1 MKKLFRLFLKLFYKI
16 RYLCRAALSSFAKAF
31 MKAPDVR
38 STEQTISKLLES
50 DVSISR
56 FGDGELMLAIGMPM
70 GIRYQKADPVLTK
83 RLREV
88 LVSDSES
95 CIICVSDAFGD
106 MDERSEDNKKYWK
119 KHMGELRFFY
129 YRLLD
134 RKNKVY
140 YNTTATRVY
149 SPLADKSLAAP
160 RFKKWQQ
167 LWDGKDV
174 VFIEGQKTRMG
185 VGNDFFSNAKSIR
198 RILGPAENA
207 FDRYGEILQFASAL
221 PKDTLFILALGPA
234 ATVMSYDL
242 SQLGYRALDLGHIDV
257 EYEWFLQGNSN
268 VLLKNKY
275 VNEVVGGSKVEECN
289 DEAYLSSIIKNFS

>member
-1 MKKLFRLFLKLFYKI
+1 MKKLFRLFLEKIYKV
-16 RYLCRAALSSFAKAF
+16 RYLCHIALSSFAKKF
-31 MKAPDVR
+31 MKAPDIR
-38 STEQTISKLLES
+38 STEQTIDKILKSN
-50 DVSISR
+50 VSISR
-56 FGDGELMLAIGMPM
+56 FGDGELMLALECIK
-70 GIRYQKADPVLTK
+70 GIRYQKADPVLAK
-83 RLREV
+83 RLREI
-88 LVSDSES
+88 LRSDSEN
-95 CIICVSDAFGD
+95 CVICVSDVFGD
-106 MDERSEDNKKYWK
+106 MAERSEENRQYWK
-119 KHMGELRFFY
+119 KHVDEHRFLY
-129 YRLLD
+129 YSLLD

-160 RFKKWQQ
+160 RFEKWKK
-167 LWDGKDV
+167 LWDGKDI

-207 FDRYGEILQFASAL
+207 FDRYDEILSFASTL

-242 SQLGYRALDLGHIDV
+242 SQLGYRAMDLGHIDV
-257 EYEWFLQGNSN
+257 EYEWFLKGNSN

-275 VNEVVGGSKVEECN
+275 VNEVAGGNIVDDCN
-289 DEAYLSSIIKNFS
+289 DEEYLSSIIKSFS

>member
-1 MKKLFRLFLKLFYKI
+1 MKTLLRFFLKVVYRI
-16 RYLCRAALSSFAKAF
+16 RYFWRVSSSAFAKAF
-31 MKAPDVR
+31 MKAPDIR
-38 STEQTISKLLES
+38 STEETIDKLLNS

-56 FGDGELMLAIGMPM
+56 FGDGELMLSLKNSL
-70 GIRYQKADPVLTK
+70 GIRDQKADPALMK

-88 LVSDSES
+88 LVSDSKN

-106 MDERSEDNKKYWK
+106 MAERSEENKKYWQR
-119 KHMGELRFFY
+119 HIGEHRFLY
-129 YRLLD
+129 YPLLN
-134 RKNKVY
+134 RKDKVY

-149 SPLADKSLAAP
+149 SPLKDKSLAAP
-160 RFKKWQQ
+160 RFEKWKK
-167 LWDGKDV
+167 LWEGKDI

-185 VGNDFFSNAKSIR
+185 VGNDFFSNARSIR

-207 FDRYGEILQFASAL
+207 FDRYDEILQFASTF

-234 ATVMSYDL
+234 ATIMSYDL

-257 EYEWFLQGNSN
+257 EYEWFLKGSSN

-275 VNEVVGGSKVEECN
+275 VNEVVGGNKVDDCH
-289 DEAYLSSIIKNFS
+289 DESYLASIIKSFS

>member
-1 MKKLFRLFLKLFYKI
+1 MRKLFQFFLKVNYKI
-16 RYLCRAALSSFAKAF
+16 RHLWRLSSSAFAKAF
-31 MKAPDVR
+31 MKAPDIR
-38 STEQTISKLLES
+38 STEETIDKLLNS
-50 DVSISR
+50 NVSISR
-56 FGDGELMLAIGMPM
+56 FGDGELVLSMKKPM
-70 GIRYQKADPVLTK
+70 GIRYQKADPLLTK

-88 LVSDSES
+88 LVSDSKN
-95 CIICVSDAFGD
+95 CIICVSDVFGD
-106 MDERSEDNKKYWK
+106 MAERSEESRKYWK
-119 KHMGELRFFY
+119 EHIDQHRWLY
-129 YRLLD
+129 YRLLN
-134 RKNKVY
+134 RKNKTY

-149 SPLADKSLAAP
+149 SPLEDKSLAAP

-167 LWDGKDV
+167 LWDGKDI

-185 VGNDFFSNAKSIR
+185 VGNNFFSNAKSIR

-207 FDRYGEILQFASAL
+207 FDRYDEILQFASTL

-257 EYEWFLQGNSN
+257 EYEWFLKGNSN

-275 VNEVVGGSKVEECN
+275 VNEVVGGNQVDDCN
-289 DEAYLSSIIKNFS
+289 DEAYLSSIIKIFS